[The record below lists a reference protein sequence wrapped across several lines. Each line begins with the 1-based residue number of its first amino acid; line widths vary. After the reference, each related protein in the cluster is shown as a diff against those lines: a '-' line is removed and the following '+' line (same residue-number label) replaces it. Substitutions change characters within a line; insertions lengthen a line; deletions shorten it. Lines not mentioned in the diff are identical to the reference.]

1 MDNVNINNAGMTTN
15 NYTVG
20 ANSQPENSVENNQ
33 NSNLTL
39 SPNTM
44 KNINSGLEHQPVNR
58 LNALDSSLLEDSAY
72 RNIDDETFKTEYRID
87 RLESELNI
95 ITKQLVSAQKLNDTK
110 KVDIMTMKKHSI
122 ENELNQLYGS
132 YKGTGITGKL
142 TNGAT
147 YLVSPKKN
155 VFERAVETTSNF
167 ISDHVL
173 SKISKKFSSGRD
185 LQVALEKLQHINKNV
200 TELVSNQAPYGE
212 SEEKYDQLSR
222 YLTKANTIQYQVSR
236 DLSQTGSKIKANPFA
251 TLTSKEK
258 SIAAEKANKEN
269 EKRASLAKKNSLNLN
284 NNLSGS
290 K

>member
-1 MDNVNINNAGMTTN
+1 MDNVNINNAGMTAS

-20 ANSQPENSVENNQ
+20 TNTQPDNSAENNQ
-33 NSNLTL
+33 NPNLQL
-39 SPNTM
+39 NTTTI
-44 KNINSGLEHQPVNR
+44 KNTGSGLKYQPINR
-58 LNALDSSLLEDSAY
+58 LNALDSSLLEESAY
-72 RNIDDETFKTEYRID
+72 RNIDDEAFKTEYRID
-87 RLESELNI
+87 KLESELNI
-95 ITKQLVSAQKLNDTK
+95 ITKQLISAKKINDTK

-122 ENELNQLYGS
+122 ENELKQLYGA
-132 YKGTGITGKL
+132 YKGAGMTGKL
-142 TNGAT
+142 TSGAT

-200 TELVSNQAPYGE
+200 TELISNQAPYGE

-236 DLSQTGSKIKANPFA
+236 ELSQKDSKIKANPFA

-258 SIAAEKANKEN
+258 SIAAEKAKKKLE
-269 EKRASLAKKNSLNLN
+269 EKTGMAKKTSLNLN